1 MSCLFDLKS
10 PERKHSANRLLLSL
24 VVPVYEPP
32 ALLNVTN
39 STSDSFSIRWKPYSG
54 DGTLI
59 GYRVIVLRQ
68 SLRKRLVKR
77 EATPPTGYL
86 LMNFSLPANVTSI
99 EIGNLSASTKFCVRI
114 GAILSESNDDM
125 SECVYIYTKRGESN
139 VIN

>member
-24 VVPVYEPP
+24 VVPVYDPP

-54 DGTLI
+54 EGTLI
-59 GYRVIVLRQ
+59 GYRVVVLKQ

-77 EATPPTGYL
+77 EATPPTGDVV
-86 LMNFSLPANVTSI
+86 MNFSLPANVTSI
-99 EIGNLSASTKFCVRI
+99 EIGNLSASTKFCVRL
-114 GAILSESNDDM
+114 GAILFESNDDM

>member
-1 MSCLFDLKS
+1 MSYLFDLKS

-24 VVPVYEPP
+24 VVPVYDPP
-32 ALLNVTN
+32 PLLNVTN

-68 SLRKRLVKR
+68 SLRKRLMKR
-77 EATPPTGYL
+77 EATPPIGDV

-114 GAILSESNDDM
+114 GAILFESNDDM
-125 SECVYIYTKRGESN
+125 SECVYIYTKQGESN

>member
-10 PERKHSANRLLLSL
+10 PERKHSANRLLFSL

-39 STSDSFSIRWKPYSG
+39 STSDSFSIRWRPYSG

-77 EATPPTGYL
+77 EATPPTGDVV
-86 LMNFSLPANVTSI
+86 MNFSLPANVTSI
-99 EIGNLSASTKFCVRI
+99 EIGNLSAFTKFCVRI
-114 GAILSESNDDM
+114 GAILFESNDVM
-125 SECVYIYTKRGESN
+125 SECVYIYTKKGESN